1 VKSDY
6 TARDKGLL
14 TPLEAS
20 QVLAQ
25 YRLSAGYQV
34 NTVEAQ
40 EPSDHPMTPEFGRAP
55 GSCSVCKGAGALRLD
70 LPVGHPEFGRLARC
84 WACDGEW
91 GR

>member
-1 VKSDY
+1 MKSDY

-14 TPLEAS
+14 TPFEAR
-20 QVLAQ
+20 QVLME
-25 YRLSAGYQV
+25 YRRKIGVPLDS
-34 NTVEAQ
+34 VEAQ
-40 EPSDHPMTPEFGRAP
+40 GLSDQPMAPEFGRAP